1 MASLAPAPSSPLSIP
16 DFRLFLIAR
25 FAAVMATM
33 GMVVIIGYQVYD
45 VARADYGMSVSEA
58 AFQLGLLGL
67 VQFVPLALLTPVSGW
82 VADRFERRTIAR
94 LANAIDMSVAL
105 ALGYVTATD
114 QLTLPLLFTLAA
126 LHGVARVF
134 VGPAMSAIAPN
145 IVPPA
150 MLPRAIAMSSIAWQS
165 ATVIGP
171 ALGGFLYAEVAALPY
186 WTAAALMGV
195 AIVALTP
202 IRRVVP
208 PAFETKAHPL
218 RQMADGLAYVRNH
231 RFLLGAVTLDLFA
244 VILGGATAMLP
255 VFARDILGVGTEGLG
270 LLRAAPAIGASIV
283 ALWFSWR
290 PLQHNVGIK
299 MLISVAAF
307 GILTVLF
314 GLSALLPTE
323 RFDMTITLIGWDFNV
338 PLTEGFVFALAML
351 ALLGAADMLSI
362 YVRSSLVQLHTP
374 DTMRGRVSAVSG
386 LAISASNELGELQ
399 SGVAAALFGP
409 VAAVVTGGVA
419 AVAVA
424 GGWAYLFPE
433 LRRARTFDPPETA
446 LSEAVMQEKPA

>member
-1 MASLAPAPSSPLSIP
+1 VTAAASAPTSPIDIP
-16 DFRLFLIAR
+16 DFRLFWIAR

-45 VARADYGMSVSEA
+45 VARADYGMSVRDA

-82 VADRFERRTIAR
+82 VADRFERRTVARIA
-94 LANAIDMSVAL
+94 NGIDLCVAL
-105 ALGYVTATD
+105 TLGYVTATD
-114 QLTLPLLFTLAA
+114 QLSLPLLFTLAA

-150 MLPRAIAMSSIAWQS
+150 LLPRAIAMSSIAWQS
-165 ATVIGP
+165 ASVIGP
-171 ALGGFLYAEVAALPY
+171 ALGGFLYAENAALPY
-186 WTAAALMGV
+186 WTAAALMAV
-195 AIVALTP
+195 AMLALTP

-231 RFLLGAVTLDLFA
+231 RFLLGAITLDLFA

-255 VFARDILGVGTEGLG
+255 VFARDILHVGTEGLG
-270 LLRAAPAIGASIV
+270 LLRGAPAIGASIV

-290 PLQHNVGIK
+290 PLQNDVGVK
-299 MLISVAAF
+299 MLLAVAAF
-307 GILTVLF
+307 GLFTIVF
-314 GLSALLPTE
+314 GLSRSMGLSLVA
-323 RFDMTITLIGWDFNV
+323 
-338 PLTEGFVFALAML
+338 L
-351 ALLGAADMLSI
+351 ALLGAADMLSV

-374 DTMRGRVSAVSG
+374 DTMRGRVSSVSG

-399 SGVAAALFGP
+399 SGVAAALLGP
-409 VAAVVTGGVA
+409 VAAVVSGGIA

-424 GGWAYLFPE
+424 FGWAYLFPE
-433 LRRARTFDPPETA
+433 LRRARTFDPPETV
-446 LSEAVMQEKPA
+446 LSEAMMQEKPA